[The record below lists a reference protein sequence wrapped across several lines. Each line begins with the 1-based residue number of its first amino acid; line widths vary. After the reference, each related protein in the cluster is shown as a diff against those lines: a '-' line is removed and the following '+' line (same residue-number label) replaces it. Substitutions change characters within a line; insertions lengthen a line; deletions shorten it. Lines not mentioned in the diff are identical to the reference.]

1 MKNVFIIIMLLIFT
15 ACSSNNVKNQNNIN
29 FSDDMSLE
37 EFKINLKVYSNNNP
51 YPNIDN

>member
-1 MKNVFIIIMLLIFT
+1 MLLIFT
-15 ACSSNNVKNQNNIN
+15 ACSSNNVQNQNNIN

>member
-1 MKNVFIIIMLLIFT
+1 MKNVFFILILLVIT
-15 ACSSNNVKNQNNIN
+15 ACSSNNIQNQNNLN